1 MNTTC
6 TILTANVSGSEEYL
20 IISPTI
26 YFLIPK
32 HTYIIPSEG
41 QGNNVSI
48 IYYVFMKLN
57 SINSELRKSQC
68 MLMYL
73 HIVPSVRSS
82 ILF

>member
-1 MNTTC
+1 MNTRC

-32 HTYIIPSEG
+32 HIISSER

-48 IYYVFMKLN
+48 ILCVHEIQSTLKL
-57 SINSELRKSQC
+57 KSKSHVC
-68 MLMYL
+68 
-73 HIVPSVRSS
+73 
-82 ILF
+82 

>member
-1 MNTTC
+1 M
-6 TILTANVSGSEEYL
+6 LTANVSGSEEYL

-32 HTYIIPSEG
+32 HTYIIPNEG

-48 IYYVFMKLN
+48 ILCVHEIRSTLQLE
-57 SINSELRKSQC
+57 SKSQC
-68 MLMYL
+68 VLMYL
-73 HIVPSVRSS
+73 HIAPLVRSS